1 MKSDYYNKYKNIIP
15 QEFLNK
21 ENINILEFGVEK
33 GNTTELFIGLSEKNS
48 GSTISVDVIDYA
60 NLFKSSNWQFIKSR
74 DDDFEFLNSF
84 ISKKSFDIICLDT
97 IHTKKHVKIILEHYF
112 KFLKIGGIFLIDGT
126 SSLPYLKF
134 NYRDNFFSEINN
146 NEIFKYLISLKNNSK
161 NEIDL
166 DFSFEGSGVARIKK
180 KKDCMLEE
188 QKIKSRNT
196 SIKNLLRK
204 ILLYFR

>member
-33 GNTTELFIGLSEKNS
+33 GNTTELFINLSEKNS

-60 NLFKSSNWQFIKSR
+60 DLFKSSNWQFIKSR

-84 ISKKSFDIICLDT
+84 ILKKSFDIICLDT

-146 NEIFKYLISLKNNSK
+146 NEIFNYLISLKNNSK

-180 KKDCMLEE
+180 KKRLYA
-188 QKIKSRNT
+188 RRA
-196 SIKNLLRK
+196 KN
-204 ILLYFR
+204 